1 MEIPETYGN
10 IINSLHPKS
19 CGLVHPD
26 IPRPPRDMKV
36 VRVHKLRSFSNDLGV
51 IRNQSKGWSS
61 FSSKSIQSIQVGC
74 KLLQSENLF
83 GKNESSQV
91 KSFVQS
97 PKVASE
103 TKRRL
108 RAEGDKTSSKAP
120 QQLQD
125 ETRQHGDSVASR
137 LSHGTELRCYRGVGV
152 PVVPQLRVS
161 SQDGLKMEYLENR
174 EKSRQANRK
183 GMIICKMMAKSN
195 LTKGR
200 K

>member
-61 FSSKSIQSIQVGC
+61 FSSKSIQSIQSIQVGC

-83 GKNESSQV
+83 GKSESSQV

-125 ETRQHGDSVASR
+125 EIQTVRRR
-137 LSHGTELRCYRGVGV
+137 LRDVQTEPRHRTALLPWCGRSCGSPAQGKQPRW
-152 PVVPQLRVS
+152 P
-161 SQDGLKMEYLENR
+161 QDGISGK
-174 EKSRQANRK
+174 KAGKQIGK
-183 GMIICKMMAKSN
+183 G
-195 LTKGR
+195 
-200 K
+200 

>member
-1 MEIPETYGN
+1 MEIQETYGN

-36 VRVHKLRSFSNDLGV
+36 VRVHKLRSFSNDL
-51 IRNQSKGWSS
+51 RSDPKSKQSWSS

-108 RAEGDKTSSKAP
+108 RSEGDKTSSKAP

-125 ETRQHGDSVASR
+125 EIQTVQHGDSVASR
-137 LSHGTELRCYRGVGV
+137 LSHGTELRCHRGVGV

-161 SQDGLKMEYLENR
+161 SQDGLKMEYPED
-174 EKSRQANRK
+174 SRQANRK